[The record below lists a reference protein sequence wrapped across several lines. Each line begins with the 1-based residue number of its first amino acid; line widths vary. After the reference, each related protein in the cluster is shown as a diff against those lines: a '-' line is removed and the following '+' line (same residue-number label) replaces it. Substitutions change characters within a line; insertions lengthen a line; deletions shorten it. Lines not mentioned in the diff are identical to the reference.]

1 MKDCSTG
8 FSDIYG
14 LEKYTA
20 NRVASTLEFGAVE
33 WMRSSKCILRTSLVS
48 LHVDHVR
55 KIPYDLYSNE

>member
-33 WMRSSKCILRTSLVS
+33 MHSSKCILRTSLVS

-55 KIPYDLYSNE
+55 EIPYDHYSNE